1 MAKKSNGAIS
11 VMKQEDDWR
20 AESDMRTL
28 IEAECIKKDAKR
40 HKKAQECAKQK
51 MLEVAAVASESAES

>member
-1 MAKKSNGAIS
+1 MAKKSNGIS
-11 VMKQEDDWR
+11 LAAADEDWR

-28 IEAECIKKDAKR
+28 IEAEAIKRDPKR
-40 HKKAQECAKQK
+40 FKKAQACAKQK